1 MTSNSDAS
9 NPKKDQ
15 KQIQFEVS
23 SKPNSD
29 SPNGCQTTASIE
41 PENYREEEE
50 EEEEN
55 YREEEEEEEGDET
68 ESTASSSSLD
78 LIIKN
83 PPFSGAIE
91 VPENDDGFKTP
102 TDQMIPEI
110 TECPPAPKRQ
120 RKRES
125 RKRKASPEARRSL
138 RIDFEEEA
146 ESMFPPAIQGDLGRE
161 IKRARSEK
169 KTE

>member
-1 MTSNSDAS
+1 MTSNSDSS
-9 NPKKDQ
+9 NPKKDP

-41 PENYREEEE
+41 PENYEEEE
-50 EEEEN
+50 EAE
-55 YREEEEEEEGDET
+55 ET

-125 RKRKASPEARRSL
+125 RKRKASRGARRCL
-138 RIDFEEEA
+138 PIDIEEEV
-146 ESMFPPAIQGDLGRE
+146 ESLFPPAIQEDSGRE
-161 IKRARSEK
+161 IKRARSG

>member
-1 MTSNSDAS
+1 MTSNSDSS

-50 EEEEN
+50 EEEE
-55 YREEEEEEEGDET
+55 ET

-91 VPENDDGFKTP
+91 VPESDDGFKTP
-102 TDQMIPEI
+102 MDQMIPEI

-120 RKRES
+120 RKGES
-125 RKRKASPEARRSL
+125 RKRKASPGARRSL
-138 RIDFEEEA
+138 RIDFEEEV
-146 ESMFPPAIQGDLGRE
+146 ESMFPPAIQEDLGRE

-169 KTE
+169 TE

>member
-1 MTSNSDAS
+1 MTSNSDS
-9 NPKKDQ
+9 SSPKKDQ

-41 PENYREEEE
+41 PENYRDEEEE
-50 EEEEN
+50 EES
-55 YREEEEEEEGDET
+55 

-78 LIIKN
+78 LIIQN

-91 VPENDDGFKTP
+91 VHENDDGFKTP
-102 TDQMIPEI
+102 TDQMIPKI

-125 RKRKASPEARRSL
+125 RKRKASPGARRSL
-138 RIDFEEEA
+138 RIDFQEEV
-146 ESMFPPAIQGDLGRE
+146 ESMFPPAIQEDLGRE

-169 KTE
+169 TE

>member
-1 MTSNSDAS
+1 MTSNSDSS

-50 EEEEN
+50 EEEE
-55 YREEEEEEEGDET
+55 EET

-125 RKRKASPEARRSL
+125 RKRKASPGARRSL
-138 RIDFEEEA
+138 PIDFEEEV

-169 KTE
+169 TE